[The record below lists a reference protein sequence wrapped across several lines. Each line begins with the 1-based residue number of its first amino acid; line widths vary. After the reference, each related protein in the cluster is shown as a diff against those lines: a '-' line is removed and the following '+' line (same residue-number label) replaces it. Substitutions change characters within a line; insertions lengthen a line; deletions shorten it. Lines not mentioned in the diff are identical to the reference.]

1 MAKAVKKVTKKAV
14 KKPDLTEKGFVTIS
28 GSDPR
33 NGIVTLKKFGKG
45 FLLTNTRT
53 GLEQPIAAFTKAVT
67 RYNEEINNS
76 QR

>member
-1 MAKAVKKVTKKAV
+1 MAKATKAAK
-14 KKPDLTEKGFVTIS
+14 KKPDLTEKGFVEMK

-33 NGIVTLKKFGKG
+33 NGIVHLKKFGKG
-45 FLLTNTRT
+45 FLLTNSRT
-53 GLEQPIAAFTKAVT
+53 GLEENHKTFTKASD